1 MKLPD
6 GSQAPALV
14 QMMQW
19 ITNPFAFMEA
29 CAQRCGDLF
38 AAPLGKGLSPV
49 VFVSNPQALQEILTG
64 DTKQFE
70 APGNVN
76 EILSPLVGKRGVMLV
91 SGDRHRRERQLLMPP
106 FHGDRMRTYGQLIS
120 DISEQ
125 VINPW
130 TTGKPFSVR
139 PYMQRISLRVIL
151 RAVFGL
157 AEGARYQQLEQL
169 LSSMLEGIGSPLS
182 ASLLY
187 FPFLQRNLGP
197 LSPWASFMR
206 RLNQIDQ
213 LLYTEIQERRE
224 QPDPSRTDILSL
236 LMSARDEMGA
246 AMTDEELRDEL
257 MTLLIAGHETT
268 ATALTWT
275 LYWIHHLPKVREKLL
290 QELDSLGDARD
301 SSAIFRLPYLNAV
314 CAETLRIYPIGML
327 TFPRVVKTPLQLMG
341 YQLEPDTILVGCIYL
356 THHRQDLYP
365 EPKQFKPER
374 FLERQFSPYE
384 YLPFGGGSRRCIG
397 MAFAMFEMKV
407 VLATVLSRYDLA
419 LADNRPVRP
428 LRRGLTSASSDVRL
442 VVTDQRLQKS
452 GVRREARENS
462 PLTASY

>member
-1 MKLPD
+1 
-6 GSQAPALV
+6 
-14 QMMQW
+14 
-19 ITNPFAFMEA
+19 
-29 CAQRCGDLF
+29 
-38 AAPLGKGLSPV
+38 
-49 VFVSNPQALQEILTG
+49 
-64 DTKQFE
+64 
-70 APGNVN
+70 
-76 EILSPLVGKRGVMLV
+76 
-91 SGDRHRRERQLLMPP
+91 
-106 FHGDRMRTYGQLIS
+106 
-120 DISEQ
+120 
-125 VINPW
+125 
-130 TTGKPFSVR
+130 
-139 PYMQRISLRVIL
+139 MQRISLRVIL

-462 PLTASY
+462 PLTTSH